1 MSLRRRFVT
10 YFRKLAWI
18 CDRDIQAC
26 HRLKD
31 KDRAIV
37 KFTNRND
44 CLQILRV
51 KRKLKG
57 PDPAAVDLPEE
68 TKIYFCQWEFVPLL
82 SGDMEQM

>member
-1 MSLRRRFVT
+1 MT

-18 CDRDIQAC
+18 CDHDIQAC

-57 PDPAAVDLPEE
+57 PDRAAVDLPEE
-68 TKIYFCQWEFVPLL
+68 TKIYFCQREFVPLL